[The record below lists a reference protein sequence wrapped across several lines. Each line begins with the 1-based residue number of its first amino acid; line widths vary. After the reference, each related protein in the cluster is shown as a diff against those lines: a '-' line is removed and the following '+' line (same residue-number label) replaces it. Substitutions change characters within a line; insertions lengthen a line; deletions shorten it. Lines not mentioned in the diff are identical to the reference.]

1 MNEMTFH
8 SKLLTQPENLDDEI
22 LAYIENNP
30 DKKELVEKVQE
41 FEQQICAT
49 LEVDVPEGLHA
60 RLLLIQSNQQKNEAE
75 ERHQVEANAEKKAVA
90 NQIGS
95 GETLDLIEKTNGV
108 AGGWF
113 SAQGLGSWQWGLA
126 ASVLGFAI
134 LLGVWQTPQ
143 SIKTL
148 SGEATIDHILAHI
161 QEDPT
166 LMTVVKLP
174 NGEQELQQLFANVG
188 AQLAK
193 PVEGMSYAGMCDV
206 EGQKGLHIVMQ
217 EQGQPITIIVIPGQ
231 QVAVTEAFHKSGYQG
246 ELIPVKG
253 GVVAIVANSME
264 QVALAQIR
272 FFNAVRFV

>member
-8 SKLLTQPENLDDEI
+8 GKLLTQPENLDDEI
-22 LAYIENNP
+22 LAYIEKNP
-30 DKKELVEKVQE
+30 DKKQLLEKARE
-41 FEQQICAT
+41 FEQQIAGV

-60 RLLLIQSNQQKNEAE
+60 RLLLNQSNQQNNESQESHQAE
-75 ERHQVEANAEKKAVA
+75 ENAEKKAIA
-90 NQIGS
+90 DGIGG
-95 GETLDLIEKTNGV
+95 GEASDLMAETNG
-108 AGGWF
+108 AERGWF
-113 SAQGLGSWQWGLA
+113 SAQALGSWQWGLA

-134 LLGVWQTPQ
+134 VLGLWQTPQ
-143 SIKTL
+143 SLKAF

-166 LMTVVKLP
+166 LMTAVKLP
-174 NGEQELQQLFANVG
+174 NSNQELQQLFANVG

-206 EGQKGLHIVMQ
+206 EGQQGLHIVMQ

-231 QVAVTEAFHKSGYQG
+231 QVSAIEAFHKSGYQG

-264 QVALAQIR
+264 QLALAQIR
-272 FFNAVRFV
+272 FFKAVRFV